1 MNGKRRFGLVVAVML
16 ISSCAQADDADDEL
30 PADSAAVMPGAAAG
44 DPNGTWDMR
53 STPVSGNDTTST
65 IYQIQVANGTWTLRF
80 PNRDP
85 IVATVLAD
93 ADSFVVDAGPY
104 RSVRREGTTV
114 STHSVY
120 RITGDQLTGTSTA
133 RYQGAGA
140 DSVLHL
146 RTTGTR
152 VR

>member
-1 MNGKRRFGLVVAVML
+1 MNGKRRLGIIAVAIL
-16 ISSCAQADDADDEL
+16 LTSCAPADDAAEEQ
-30 PADSAAVMPGAAAG
+30 PADSAAMPAPVAAA

-53 STPVSGNDTTST
+53 SVPVSGTDTMPT
-65 IYQIQVANGTWTLRF
+65 IYQIKVENGNWTLMF

-85 IVATVLAD
+85 IVGTVVAD
-93 ADSFVVDAGPY
+93 ADSFIVDAGPY
-104 RSVRREGTTV
+104 KSVRREGMTV

-120 RITGDQLTGTSTA
+120 RINGDQMTGTATA

-140 DSVLHL
+140 DSVLQL
-146 RTTGTR
+146 TTTGTR